1 MDMCARPVSVLG
13 IYGSVLDGGKPARRW
28 DRWRP
33 SVSLL
38 GRDDLVVSKFVLL
51 HPARVKD
58 GAILVADDMRQV
70 SPETEVV
77 LREVEIQDPWDFEE
91 VYGVF
96 HDLADQLA
104 FDPEKEDLLVHITTG
119 THVQQICLFLLTES
133 RRLPGRLVQ
142 TAPPSARGSD
152 RRGGF
157 SIIDLDLSRYDRL
170 AARFAQERRQGES
183 MLKSGIATRNLAFN
197 RMVARIEQVAG
208 ATRAPIL
215 LLGPTGAGKS
225 LLARRIHDL
234 KRQRNGVAG
243 AFVELNCATLKGD
256 AAMSALFGHAKG
268 AFTGAVTER
277 AGLLRA
283 ADGGVLLLDE
293 IGELGVDEQAM
304 LLRALEEKRFLPL
317 GSDKEVASDFQL
329 IAGTNRD
336 LKSDVAQGRFRAD
349 LLARIDLWTF
359 TLPPLRD
366 RPEDIEPNLD
376 FELESASRALSRRVT
391 MSHEARD
398 SFLSFARSPAA
409 TWAGNFRDLN
419 AAVMRMATLAA
430 GGRITRDD
438 VREEVARLE
447 AAWAPPASESATS
460 ADDELLREVLTQ
472 ATFETLDRFDRVQ
485 LADVL
490 RVCQQ
495 SRSLAEAGRTLFAA
509 SRTRRSTTNDTDRLR
524 KYLAKF
530 RIDEQPPFAG

>member
-1 MDMCARPVSVLG
+1 MKSRPVTVLG
-13 IYGSVLDGGKPARRW
+13 IYGSVLDGGSPARRW

-38 GRDDLVVSKFVLL
+38 GRDDLVVAKFVLL
-51 HPARVKD
+51 HD
-58 GAILVADDMRQV
+58 GRSKEGAALVASDMKQV
-70 SPETEVV
+70 SPETDVV
-77 LREVEIQDPWDFEE
+77 LRQVEMRDPWDFEE
-91 VYGVF
+91 VYGHL
-96 HDLADQLA
+96 HDLADALA
-104 FDPEKEDLLVHITTG
+104 FDSDREDLLVHITTG

-142 TAPPSARGSD
+142 TAPPRGRAAD
-152 RRGGF
+152 RRGEF

-170 AARFAQERRQGES
+170 AARFEQERRQGAS
-183 MLKSGIATRNLAFN
+183 MLKSGIATRNEAFN

-225 LLARRIHDL
+225 QLARRIHDL
-234 KRQRNGVAG
+234 KKQRHGVAG

-268 AFTGAVTER
+268 AFTGAVAER
-277 AGLLRA
+277 GGLLRA

-293 IGELGVDEQAM
+293 IGEMGADEQAM

-336 LKSDVAQGRFRAD
+336 LKADVATGRFRAD

-359 TLPPLRD
+359 TLPPLRE

-376 FELESASRALSRRVT
+376 FELESASRMLGRRVT
-391 MSHEARD
+391 MSSEARAA
-398 SFLSFARSPAA
+398 FLSFARSPGA

-419 AAVMRMATLAA
+419 AAVTRMATLAA
-430 GGRITRDD
+430 GGRVTLDD
-438 VREEVARLE
+438 AEEEIARLE
-447 AAWAPPASESATS
+447 RAWAPSASASAT
-460 ADDELLREVLTQ
+460 AVDDEVLRSVL
-472 ATFETLDRFDRVQ
+472 APGVFESLDRFDRVQ
-485 LADVL
+485 LADVV
-490 RVCQQ
+490 RVCRR

-509 SRTRRSTTNDTDRLR
+509 SRARRATTNDTDRLK
-524 KYLAKF
+524 KYLARF
-530 RIDEQPPFAG
+530 AIREIPFEA

>member
-1 MDMCARPVSVLG
+1 MNDRPVTVLG
-13 IYGSVLDGGKPARRW
+13 FYGSVLDGGVPARRW

-38 GRDDLVVSKFVLL
+38 GRDDLVVSKFILL
-51 HPARVKD
+51 HEARTLE
-58 GAILVADDMRQV
+58 GATLVGADMRQV
-70 SPETEVV
+70 SPETDVV
-77 LREVEIQDPWDFEE
+77 LRLIEMRDPWDFEE
-91 VYGVF
+91 VYGF
-96 HDLADQLA
+96 LHDLADVLA
-104 FDPEKEDLLVHITTG
+104 FDPDKEDLLVHITTG

-142 TAPPSARGSD
+142 TAPPRG
-152 RRGGF
+152 RRPDPRGEF

-170 AARFAQERRQGES
+170 AARFEQERRQGES
-183 MLKSGIATRNLAFN
+183 MLKSGIATRNEAFN

-225 LLARRIHDL
+225 QLARRIHDL
-234 KRQRNGVAG
+234 KRQRHGVAG

-277 AGLLRA
+277 LGLLRA

-293 IGELGVDEQAM
+293 IGEMGADEQAM

-336 LKSDVAQGRFRAD
+336 LKADVAEGRFRAD

-376 FELESASRALSRRVT
+376 FELESASRVLSRRVT
-391 MSHEARD
+391 MNVEARD
-398 SFLSFARSPAA
+398 AFLMFARSPAA

-419 AAVMRMATLAA
+419 AAVTRMATLAA
-430 GGRITRDD
+430 GGRITLDD
-438 VREEVARLE
+438 AREEIARLQG
-447 AAWAPPASESATS
+447 AWAPSAAASETAG
-460 ADDELLREVLTQ
+460 DDDLLREVLSPDV
-472 ATFETLDRFDRVQ
+472 FESLDRFDRVQ
-485 LADVL
+485 LADVI
-490 RVCQQ
+490 RVCRR

-509 SRTRRSTTNDTDRLR
+509 SRARRSTTNDTDRLK
-524 KYLAKF
+524 KYLARF
-530 RIDEQPPFAG
+530 EIRELPFVA